1 MFGIWPGVHSDTRT
15 PQDVVPV
22 TMLLPPAVLH
32 NPSKPL
38 APPSK
43 KESAWHSTNSGSGP
57 AANPSAG
64 RLCRPAVGR
73 HTSCPDPSG
82 SPHHIA
88 RKRMLSGD
96 GPRRTH
102 GRSQSFWPRLKR
114 TFALQ
119 KRSGALAQPPA
130 SGFVPTPVGPRPQ
143 RPRLRA
149 IASTTRLAIPQLSG
163 VTNPKTKKLYPHSS
177 STHRF
182 PDERTPIEAT
192 PLSATSAE
200 LGLGLGLGLGLDSFS
215 HSSSHA
221 LPFFLPPSFHALS
234 LSPAFTSVWWSA

>member
-43 KESAWHSTNSGSGP
+43 NESAWHSTNSGP

-73 HTSCPDPSG
+73 HTSCLDSSG

-88 RKRMLSGD
+88 RKQVLSGD
-96 GPRRTH
+96 GPGCTH
-102 GRSQSFWPRLKR
+102 GRSQSFWPRRKR
-114 TFALQ
+114 AFALQ
-119 KRSGALAQPPA
+119 QRSGALAQPPA

-149 IASTTRLAIPQLSG
+149 LVPVLASPIAYVARQSHNCRELRTQISTIAKRVYKIRSDVG
-163 VTNPKTKKLYPHSS
+163 ILYHVL
-177 STHRF
+177 HYF
-182 PDERTPIEAT
+182 
-192 PLSATSAE
+192 
-200 LGLGLGLGLGLDSFS
+200 
-215 HSSSHA
+215 
-221 LPFFLPPSFHALS
+221 
-234 LSPAFTSVWWSA
+234 LSPGDLAVLY